1 MSSTAIATVVKMLET
16 LPEPAQ
22 SQVVE
27 HLREY
32 LDDIQDDR
40 QWDETFQKTQPQLMA
55 AARRAKQEIA
65 AGQSKPLDYDQ
76 L

>member
-1 MSSTAIATVVKMLET
+1 MSSTAIATVVKMMET
-16 LPEPAQ
+16 LPEPTQ
-22 SQVVE
+22 LQVVE

-32 LDDIQDDR
+32 LDDIQDEL